1 MSEAFIVGPGVG
13 RHLNLG
19 NFDALIYR
27 LNP

>member
-13 RHLNLG
+13 RHLDLG
-19 NFDALIYR
+19 NFEALIYR